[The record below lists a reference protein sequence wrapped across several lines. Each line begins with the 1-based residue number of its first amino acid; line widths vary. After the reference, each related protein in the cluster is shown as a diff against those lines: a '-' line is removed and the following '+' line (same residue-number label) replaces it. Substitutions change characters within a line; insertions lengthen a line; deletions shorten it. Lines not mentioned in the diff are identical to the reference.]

1 MKRSTD
7 PWAAIDPQS
16 IICKALILRP
26 SAGLQAASIQL
37 TPMHSATSCRE
48 TALRLTR
55 TEASPV
61 SAAPAF
67 DPADLAGAAFTAA
80 GLAAVVFTAADS
92 AGAVFTVEAV
102 VDDAAQGP
110 RFLLRLD

>member
-1 MKRSTD
+1 
-7 PWAAIDPQS
+7 
-16 IICKALILRP
+16 
-26 SAGLQAASIQL
+26 
-37 TPMHSATSCRE
+37 
-48 TALRLTR
+48 LTR
-55 TEASPV
+55 TVASPA

-110 RFLLRLD
+110 RFLRRLD